1 MSVYIIA
8 FLAGII
14 SFISPCI
21 IPMLS
26 VYFSMITG
34 LSLKELR
41 NLPSDKNLK
50 KYVLGNTLMFILA
63 FTIVFTLAG
72 GAAGLMAGFLTK
84 YGRYFEFLGGIMVI
98 VLGLNLIGII
108 KLGFVNSCNMP
119 ENKAKFGSSYLSSF
133 VVGLIFA
140 VACSHCIGPVLYSI
154 LIMAGSLGSVSN
166 GMLVMFL
173 FSVGLAIPY
182 IVAGLYMDK
191 IIKIIH
197 KTHKVSKILNIV
209 TGAII
214 IALGILILT
223 GNFNLLTTF
232 TAKLIPFKL
241 PVGM

>member
-84 YGRYFEFLGGIMVI
+84 YGRYFEFVGGTLVI
-98 VLGLNLIGII
+98 ILGLNLVGII
-108 KLGFVNSCNMP
+108 KLSFINSCNMP
-119 ENKAKFGSSYLSSF
+119 GDKAKFGSGYLSSF
-133 VVGLIFA
+133 VVGI
-140 VACSHCIGPVLYSI
+140 IDRK
-154 LIMAGSLGSVSN
+154 SV
-166 GMLVMFL
+166 V
-173 FSVGLAIPY
+173 
-182 IVAGLYMDK
+182 
-191 IIKIIH
+191 
-197 KTHKVSKILNIV
+197 
-209 TGAII
+209 
-214 IALGILILT
+214 
-223 GNFNLLTTF
+223 
-232 TAKLIPFKL
+232 
-241 PVGM
+241 

>member
-84 YGRYFEFLGGIMVI
+84 YGRYFEFVGGTLVI
-98 VLGLNLIGII
+98 ILGLNLVGII
-108 KLGFVNSCNMP
+108 KLSFINSCNMP
-119 ENKAKFGSSYLSSF
+119 GDKAKFGSGYLSSF
-133 VVGLIFA
+133 VVGIIFA

-154 LIMAGSLGSVSN
+154 LIMAGSLGSVTN

-173 FSVGLAIPY
+173 FSIGLAIPY

-191 IIKIIH
+191 IIKLIH
-197 KTHKVSKILNIV
+197 KTHKVSKTLNIV

>member
-1 MSVYIIA
+1 MSIYVLT

-21 IPMLS
+21 ISMLA

-41 NLPSDKNLK
+41 NLPSDKKLR
-50 KYVLGNTLMFILA
+50 KYIIGNTLMFVLA
-63 FTIVFTLAG
+63 FTVVFTLAG
-72 GAAGLMAGFLTK
+72 GAAGLIAGFLTT
-84 YGRYFEFLGGIMVI
+84 YGRYFEFLGGSLVI
-98 VLGLNLIGII
+98 LLGLNMLGII
-108 KLGFVNSCNMP
+108 KLNFVNSCNMS
-119 ENKAKFGSSYLSSF
+119 EKKSKFGSGYLSSF

-173 FSVGLAIPY
+173 FSSGLAIPY
-182 IVAGLYMDK
+182 LIAGLYMDK

-197 KTHKVSKILNIV
+197 KTHKVSTTLNIV

-214 IALGILILT
+214 ITLGILILT
-223 GNFNLLTTF
+223 GNFYLVTGF

-241 PVGM
+241 PLGM